1 MPTEHSTPD
10 DVYECYERAAPQ
22 SWVRIAVRFRKVGS
36 DDSWAIGRDECGYTW
51 DQGELGKAFVSVDD
65 NDDGFRLASFYFNE
79 IGGEE
84 GWTEGLMV
92 MDVDGTRST
101 TLIESPDGVSDDFLE
116 TDRHFLDEYL
126 AEHREEMTQLGQ
138 DTYGGR
144 RKGLFRR

>member
-1 MPTEHSTPD
+1 MPTLYDTPD
-10 DVYECYERAAPQ
+10 DVYACYERAAPED
-22 SWVRIAVRFRKVGS
+22 WVRLAVRFRKVGS
-36 DDSWAIGRDECGYTW
+36 ADSWAVGTDECSFCWDSGALVKGY
-51 DQGELGKAFVSVDD
+51 LSVED
-65 NDDGFRLASFYFNE
+65 NDDGYRLSEFLFDE
-79 IGGEE
+79 IGQAE

-101 TLIESPDGVSDDFLE
+101 TLIESPEGVSDDFLE
-116 TDRHFLDEYL
+116 TDRHFLDEYQ